1 MWSTKEMARPA
12 CSEFGPSQC
21 DRDSRARSLIFLSI
35 RIYHTG
41 KSFLEWR
48 LVRPYQVI
56 YNRSRVYNGL
66 GIFLGKSLPPFCPF
80 ELPASFR
87 TPFPP
92 PEFCCYTFSLSV
104 LSFSFLLIPYPAI
117 NFRLLPHSFCQDW
130 TTLSTMDTAH
140 FDFDV
145 LPFLS
150 SSSSSSS
157 NVSSQQPLPPQTMSP
172 TMPMPPPLPPTA
184 SINGNGGSGS
194 SSGGRK
200 WVIVSRMLAFMCIT
214 IAH

>member
-66 GIFLGKSLPPFCPF
+66 GIFLGKSLPPFALLNYLLLSALLFPRLNFAAIHFRFLSCLLVFYLSLILPSIF
-80 ELPASFR
+80 GFYRIVFAKTELHYLQWIPLILTLMSY
-87 TPFPP
+87 P
-92 PEFCCYTFSLSV
+92 
-104 LSFSFLLIPYPAI
+104 SFLLL
-117 NFRLLPHSFCQDW
+117 LLPQMYHRNNHYLLRQCPQRCQCRRRY
-130 TTLSTMDTAH
+130 H
-140 FDFDV
+140 
-145 LPFLS
+145 
-150 SSSSSSS
+150 
-157 NVSSQQPLPPQTMSP
+157 LPPAS
-172 TMPMPPPLPPTA
+172 TA
-184 SINGNGGSGS
+184 MAVVAAVVVVESE
-194 SSGGRK
+194 
-200 WVIVSRMLAFMCIT
+200 
-214 IAH
+214 